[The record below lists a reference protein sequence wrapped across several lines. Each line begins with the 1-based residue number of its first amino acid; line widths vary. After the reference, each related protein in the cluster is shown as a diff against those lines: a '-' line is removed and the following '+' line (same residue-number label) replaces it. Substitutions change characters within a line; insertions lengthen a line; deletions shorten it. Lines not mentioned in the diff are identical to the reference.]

1 MQKTLTS
8 RARWILAL
16 GSIGA
21 ALSAHGANR
30 SYPGSAAPCNTTLQ
44 ACIDGANS
52 GDTIVLVADQYIAE
66 DVIISKNLTL
76 APGQAQP
83 SIRTVTA
90 LASTT
95 DVQVTV
101 TGLTSRGGYS
111 RVRGFL
117 APGGGNLTLTVTAS
131 QLRGTGFS
139 SGLELI
145 TSNNQGAYGAIVGS
159 FRRNTVIQNGS
170 VSDCAPAVNASA
182 LNGRMAVTVD
192 RNDVRFTGLGQ
203 CAAVQIVQMYSSAGA
218 QAMEAVIRGNQIQG
232 GDTSAGILLRAIRGT
247 LRGAVVNNLVVARS
261 SEVGIEVSAD
271 GSNGAID
278 ADVRSNTVAEA
289 GVGARVSART
299 DLGAAVSGLLAN
311 NLLANHAQGAIL
323 VENGLNMPNHHNLV
337 FASGPLPPNGYQP
350 HGPNT
355 RTGNPSF
362 MNRADGDYRL
372 LATSDAIDHG
382 DNALMAGLD
391 STDLNGQPRQVRVLD
406 IGAYEFQGEAMPAE
420 PGAGVNGIPTLGEWS
435 LLSLAVALGGLGAR
449 ARQAKKCAPHRPA
462 V

>member
-139 SGLELI
+139 SGLELT
-145 TSNNQGAYGAIVGS
+145 TSSNQGAYGAIVGS

-170 VSDCAPAVNASA
+170 GSNCAPAVNASA

-203 CAAVQIVQMYSSAGA
+203 CAAVQMYSSVG
-218 QAMEAVIRGNQIQG
+218 AMEAVVRGNQIQG

-299 DLGAAVSGLLAN
+299 DLGSAVSGLLAN

-391 STDLNGQPRQVRVLD
+391 TTDLNGQPRQVRVLD

-420 PGAGVNGIPTLGEWS
+420 PDGIPTLGEWS

-449 ARQAKKCAPHRPA
+449 ARQAKKFAPHRPA

>member
-1 MQKTLTS
+1 M
-8 RARWILAL
+8 
-16 GSIGA
+16 
-21 ALSAHGANR
+21 
-30 SYPGSAAPCNTTLQ
+30 
-44 ACIDGANS
+44 
-52 GDTIVLVADQYIAE
+52 LVADQYIAE

-101 TGLTSRGGYS
+101 TGLTSRAGYS

-117 APGGGNLTLTVTAS
+117 APGGGNLTLTVTGS
-131 QLRGTGFS
+131 QLRGSDFS

-203 CAAVQIVQMYSSAGA
+203 CAAVQMYSSGG
-218 QAMEAVIRGNQIQG
+218 AMEAVVRGNQIQG

-299 DLGAAVSGLLAN
+299 DLGSAVSGLLAN